1 MTWITATLGPKG
13 QITLP
18 KQVREALG
26 MREAGMLIGFILD
39 EKTGSVKLTRMEVR
53 PATKDYTEE
62 ELRQLQKLALE
73 RGGKKFASA
82 EDFLRH
88 IQKL

>member
-26 MREAGMLIGFILD
+26 MKEAGALVGFILD
-39 EKTGSVKLTRMEVR
+39 ERLGSVRLTRMEVR
-53 PATKDYTEE
+53 PAGEEYTEE
-62 ELRQLQKLALE
+62 ELRKLHKLAQA

-82 EDFLRH
+82 EDFLQH
-88 IQKL
+88 IKKL

>member
-1 MTWITATLGPKG
+1 MTWMTATLGPKG

-18 KQVREALG
+18 KRVREVLG
-26 MREAGMLIGFILD
+26 MKEAGMLVGFIFD
-39 EKTGSVKLTRMEVR
+39 EKTDSVKLTRMEVR
-53 PATKDYTEE
+53 PAREDYTEE
-62 ELRQLQKLALE
+62 ELRKIQKLALE

-82 EDFLRH
+82 EEFLRH